1 VTIVGNSLLIGI
13 CAGTLGAWVLGREDA
28 RLRDFRSGVVS
39 PERGRPPATYAKR
52 LLLAASPLLVI
63 TTVTRA
69 PSPVNGVLWAIISG
83 GALLLGYDAQLKR
96 NRLAQMR
103 SEWPVFLESMSV
115 AALSGMDITSAF
127 LTASRRTSGPL
138 LEELSAA
145 RGRVTGGMQLSKALT
160 ILAEDGVPGAERF
173 RSLLLQCEVLG
184 TPVSE
189 VLQAL
194 ALEAAT
200 VERQEAEGRFNALP
214 LKMSIVT
221 VLFLL
226 PPVLIV
232 SIAPHVLAFLNS
244 RW

>member
-1 VTIVGNSLLIGI
+1 MTVATCSLLVGLL
-13 CAGTLGAWVLGREDA
+13 AGTLGAWALGREDA
-28 RLRDFRSGVVS
+28 RLRDFRL
-39 PERGRPPATYAKR
+39 RGTPQEHHRTLPWYVRKMLFAAST
-52 LLLAASPLLVI
+52 LLLIGTLVK
-63 TTVTRA
+63 A
-69 PSPVNGVLWAIISG
+69 PSQVKSVLWAAIAG
-83 GALLLGYDAQLKR
+83 GALILGWETQLKR
-96 NRLAQMR
+96 YRVAEMR

-115 AALSGMDITSAF
+115 GALSGMDMNSAF
-127 LTASRRTSGPL
+127 
-138 LEELSAA
+138 LSAA
-145 RGRVTGGMQLSKALT
+145 RRTTGALFSELTAACGRVSGGMQLSKAL
-160 ILAEDGVPGAERF
+160 AVMARDGVPGAERL
-173 RSLLLQCEVLG
+173 RTLLLQCEVLG

-214 LKMSIVT
+214 LRMSIIT